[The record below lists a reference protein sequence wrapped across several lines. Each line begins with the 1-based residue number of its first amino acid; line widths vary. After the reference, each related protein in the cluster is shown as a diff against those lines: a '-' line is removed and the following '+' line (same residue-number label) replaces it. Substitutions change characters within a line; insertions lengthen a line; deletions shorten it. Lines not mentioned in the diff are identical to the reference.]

1 MDINVCRITIKKMK
15 LFSFKEFFS
24 EALGDSVV
32 FTFGRMNPP
41 TVGHGKLIDK
51 VLSVAK
57 SSGAKAIIY
66 PSKTEDDNKN
76 PLSFKMKVQVLK
88 DVYGNIV
95 KTDRTVQSPF
105 HALDKLDDKK
115 VSNVTFVVGSDR
127 VKEFKKNMTSH
138 IKKNLSNIK
147 NFSVVSAGERD
158 PDASGVSGMSGSKMR
173 SFVQKDKFEKF
184 RKGLLSKNSKLA
196 KKVFSL
202 LKKKQS

>member
-1 MDINVCRITIKKMK
+1 MK

-95 KTDRTVQSPF
+95 KTDRTVHSPF

-127 VKEFKKNMTSH
+127 VREFKKNMTSH

-173 SFVQKDKFEKF
+173 SFVQKDKFEKL

-202 LKKKQS
+202 LKKKQ

>member
-1 MDINVCRITIKKMK
+1 MK

-57 SSGAKAIIY
+57 KSGAKAIIY

-76 PLSFKMKVQVLK
+76 PLPFKMKVQVLK
-88 DVYGNIV
+88 DVYGSIV

-105 HALDKLDDKK
+105 HALDKLDDKN

-184 RKGLLSKNSKLA
+184 RKGLLTKNSKLA

>member
-1 MDINVCRITIKKMK
+1 MK

-24 EALGDSVV
+24 EAVKDSVV

-57 SSGAKAIIY
+57 SSGAKPIIY

-76 PLSFKMKVQVLK
+76 PLPFKMKVKVLK
-88 DVYGNIV
+88 DVYGSIV
-95 KTDRTVQSPF
+95 DTDRSVKSPF
-105 HALDKLDDKK
+105 DALDQLNGKN
-115 VSNVTFVVGSDR
+115 VSSVTFIVGSDR
-127 VKEFKKNMTSH
+127 VKEFKKNMRSH

-173 SFVQKDKFEKF
+173 SFVQKNDFGNFK
-184 RKGLLSKNSKLA
+184 KGLITKSSKLA
-196 KKVFSL
+196 KTVFTL
-202 LKKKQS
+202 LQKKNK

>member
-1 MDINVCRITIKKMK
+1 MK

-24 EALGDSVV
+24 EAMGDSVV

-57 SSGAKAIIY
+57 SSGAKPIIY

-76 PLSFKMKVQVLK
+76 PLPFKMKVKVLK
-88 DVYGNIV
+88 DVYGSIV
-95 KTDRTVQSPF
+95 NTDRTVQSPF

-127 VKEFKKNMTSH
+127 VREFKKNMSSH
-138 IKKNLSNIK
+138 IKKHLSNIK

-158 PDASGVSGMSGSKMR
+158 PDASGVAGMSGSKMR

-184 RKGLLSKNSKLA
+184 RKGLLSKNSRLA
-196 KKVFSL
+196 KTVFSL

>member
-1 MDINVCRITIKKMK
+1 MK

-24 EALGDSVV
+24 EAVKDSVV

-57 SSGAKAIIY
+57 TSGAKAIIY
-66 PSKTEDDNKN
+66 PSKTEDDSKN

-95 KTDRTVQSPF
+95 KTDRTVQNPF
-105 HALDKLDDKK
+105 DALDKLDDKN
-115 VSNVTFVVGSDR
+115 VSKVTFVVGSDR

>member
-1 MDINVCRITIKKMK
+1 MK

-24 EALGDSVV
+24 EAVKDSVV

-57 SSGAKAIIY
+57 SSGIKPIIY

-76 PLSFKMKVQVLK
+76 PLPFKMKVKVLK
-88 DVYGNIV
+88 DVYGSIVDTDRGV
-95 KTDRTVQSPF
+95 KTPF
-105 HALDKLDDKK
+105 DALDQLNDKN

-127 VKEFKKNMTSH
+127 VKEFKKNMRSH

-147 NFSVVSAGERD
+147 NFSVISAGERD

-173 SFVQKDKFEKF
+173 SFVQKNDFVNFK
-184 RKGLLSKNSKLA
+184 KGLITKSSKLA
-196 KKVFSL
+196 KTVFTL
-202 LKKKQS
+202 LQKKIK

>member
-1 MDINVCRITIKKMK
+1 MK

-24 EALGDSVV
+24 EAVKDSVV

-57 SSGAKAIIY
+57 TSGAKPIIY

-76 PLSFKMKVQVLK
+76 PLPFRMKVKVLK
-88 DVYGNIV
+88 DVYGSIVDTDRGV
-95 KTDRTVQSPF
+95 KTPF
-105 HALDKLDDKK
+105 DALDQLNDKN
-115 VSNVTFVVGSDR
+115 VSSVTFIVGSDR
-127 VKEFKKNMTSH
+127 VKELKKNMRSH

-173 SFVQKDKFEKF
+173 SFVQKNDFVNFK
-184 RKGLLSKNSKLA
+184 KGLITKSSKLA
-196 KKVFSL
+196 KTVFTL
-202 LKKKQS
+202 LKKKNT

>member
-1 MDINVCRITIKKMK
+1 MK

-24 EALGDSVV
+24 EAVKDSVV

-95 KTDRTVQSPF
+95 NTDRTVQNPF
-105 HALDKLDDKK
+105 HALDKLDDKN
-115 VSNVTFVVGSDR
+115 VSKVTFVVGSDR
-127 VKEFKKNMTSH
+127 VREFKKNMSSH

>member
-1 MDINVCRITIKKMK
+1 MK

-76 PLSFKMKVQVLK
+76 PLSFKTFTFILK
-88 DVYGNIV
+88 GN
-95 KTDRTVQSPF
+95 
-105 HALDKLDDKK
+105 
-115 VSNVTFVVGSDR
+115 
-127 VKEFKKNMTSH
+127 
-138 IKKNLSNIK
+138 
-147 NFSVVSAGERD
+147 
-158 PDASGVSGMSGSKMR
+158 
-173 SFVQKDKFEKF
+173 
-184 RKGLLSKNSKLA
+184 GLLLSSSVLDG
-196 KKVFSL
+196 
-202 LKKKQS
+202 

>member
-1 MDINVCRITIKKMK
+1 MK

-24 EALGDSVV
+24 EAVGDSVV

-41 TVGHGKLIDK
+41 TVGHGKLTDK

-76 PLSFKMKVQVLK
+76 PLPFKMKVKVLK
-88 DVYGNIV
+88 DVYGSIIDTDKKIV
-95 KTDRTVQSPF
+95 SPF
-105 HALDKLDDKK
+105 HALEKLDDKK

-127 VKEFKKNMTSH
+127 VNEFKKNMGSH

-147 NFSVVSAGERD
+147 KFSVVSAGERD

-173 SFVQKDKFEKF
+173 SFVQKDQFDKF
-184 RKGLLSKNSKLA
+184 RKGLITKSSSLA
-196 KKVFSL
+196 KKVFTIL
-202 LKKKQS
+202 RKKQS

>member
-1 MDINVCRITIKKMK
+1 MK

-24 EALGDSVV
+24 EAVSDSVV

-57 SSGAKAIIY
+57 GSGAKAIIY
-66 PSKTEDDNKN
+66 PSKTEDDSKN
-76 PLSFKMKVQVLK
+76 PLPFKMKVQVLK
-88 DVYGNIV
+88 DVYGSIV
-95 KTDRTVQSPF
+95 DTDRTVQNPF
-105 HALDKLDDKK
+105 DALDKLDNKK
-115 VSNVTFVVGSDR
+115 VSKVTFVVGSDR
-127 VKEFKKNMTSH
+127 VREFKKNMTSH
-138 IKKNLSNIK
+138 IKKHLNNIK

>member
-24 EALGDSVV
+24 EAMGDSVV

-76 PLSFKMKVQVLK
+76 PLPFKMKVKVLK

-95 KTDRTVQSPF
+95 NTDRTVQSPF

-127 VKEFKKNMTSH
+127 VREFKKNMSSH

-202 LKKKQS
+202 LKKKQ

>member
-1 MDINVCRITIKKMK
+1 MK

-24 EALGDSVV
+24 EAVGDSVV

-76 PLSFKMKVQVLK
+76 PLPFKMKVKVLK
-88 DVYGNIV
+88 DVYGSIIDTDKKIV
-95 KTDRTVQSPF
+95 SPF
-105 HALDKLDDKK
+105 HALEKLDDKK

-127 VKEFKKNMTSH
+127 VNEFKKNMGSH

-147 NFSVVSAGERD
+147 KFSVVSAGERA

-173 SFVQKDKFEKF
+173 SFVQKDQFDKF
-184 RKGLLSKNSKLA
+184 RKGLITKSSSLA
-196 KKVFSL
+196 KKVFTIL
-202 LKKKQS
+202 RKKQS

>member
-1 MDINVCRITIKKMK
+1 MK

-24 EALGDSVV
+24 EAVGDSVV

-57 SSGAKAIIY
+57 TSGAKPIIY

-76 PLSFKMKVQVLK
+76 PLPFKMKVKVLK
-88 DVYGNIV
+88 DVYGSIV
-95 KTDRTVQSPF
+95 DTDKSVKSPF
-105 HALDKLDDKK
+105 HALEKLDDKK

-127 VKEFKKNMTSH
+127 VKEFKKNMGNH
-138 IKKNLSNIK
+138 IKKNLTNIK
-147 NFSVVSAGERD
+147 KFSVVSAGERD

-173 SFVQKDKFEKF
+173 SFVQKDQFDKF
-184 RKGLLSKNSKLA
+184 RKGLITKSSSLA
-196 KKVFSL
+196 KKVFTIL
-202 LKKKQS
+202 RKKQS

>member
-1 MDINVCRITIKKMK
+1 MK

-173 SFVQKDKFEKF
+173 SFVQKDKLEKF

>member
-1 MDINVCRITIKKMK
+1 MK

-24 EALGDSVV
+24 EAVKDSVV

-41 TVGHGKLIDK
+41 TVGHGKLINK

-66 PSKTEDDNKN
+66 PSKTEDDSKN
-76 PLSFKMKVQVLK
+76 PLPFKMKVKVLK
-88 DVYGNIV
+88 DVYGNIIDTDRGV
-95 KTDRTVQSPF
+95 KTPF
-105 HALDKLDDKK
+105 DALDQLNDKK

-127 VKEFKKNMTSH
+127 VNEFKKNMSSH

-147 NFSVVSAGERD
+147 DFSVVSAGERD

-173 SFVQKDKFEKF
+173 SFVQKDDFGNFK
-184 RKGLLSKNSKLA
+184 KGLITKSSKLSKT
-196 KKVFSL
+196 VFAL
-202 LKKKQS
+202 LKKKNK

>member
-1 MDINVCRITIKKMK
+1 MK

-24 EALGDSVV
+24 EAVGDSVV

-76 PLSFKMKVQVLK
+76 PLPFKMKVKVLK
-88 DVYGNIV
+88 DVYGSIIDTDKKIV
-95 KTDRTVQSPF
+95 SPF
-105 HALDKLDDKK
+105 HALEKLDDKK

-127 VKEFKKNMTSH
+127 VNEFKKNMGSH
-138 IKKNLSNIK
+138 IKKNLSYIK
-147 NFSVVSAGERD
+147 KFSVVSAGERD

-173 SFVQKDKFEKF
+173 SFVQKDQFDKF
-184 RKGLLSKNSKLA
+184 RKGLITKSSSLA
-196 KKVFSL
+196 KKVFTIL
-202 LKKKQS
+202 RKKQS

>member
-1 MDINVCRITIKKMK
+1 MK

-24 EALGDSVV
+24 EAVKDSVV

-57 SSGAKAIIY
+57 SSGAKPIIY

-76 PLSFKMKVQVLK
+76 PLPFKMKVKVLK
-88 DVYGNIV
+88 DVYGSIV
-95 KTDRTVQSPF
+95 DTDRSVKNPF
-105 HALDKLDDKK
+105 DVLDQLDDKN

-127 VKEFKKNMTSH
+127 VKEFKKNMSSH

-147 NFSVVSAGERD
+147 DFSVVSAGERD

-173 SFVQKDKFEKF
+173 SFVQKNDFVNFK
-184 RKGLLSKNSKLA
+184 KGLITKSSKLA
-196 KKVFSL
+196 KTVFTL
-202 LKKKQS
+202 LQKKIK

>member
-1 MDINVCRITIKKMK
+1 MNLI
-15 LFSFKEFFS
+15 SFKEFFS
-24 EALGDSVV
+24 EATSDSVV

-66 PSKTEDDNKN
+66 PSKTEDGNKN
-76 PLSFKMKVQVLK
+76 PLPFKMKVKVLK
-88 DVYGNIV
+88 DVYGSIV
-95 KTDRTVQSPF
+95 DTDKSIKNPF
-105 HALDKLDDKK
+105 HALEKLDDKK

-127 VKEFKKNMTSH
+127 VKEFEKNMSSH

-158 PDASGVSGMSGSKMR
+158 PDSSDVSGMSGSKMR
-173 SFVQKDKFEKF
+173 SFVQKNDFDKF
-184 RKGLLSKNSKLA
+184 RKGLITKSSKLA
-196 KKVFSL
+196 KTVFTL
-202 LKKKQS
+202 LQKKLN

>member
-1 MDINVCRITIKKMK
+1 MK

-24 EALGDSVV
+24 EAVKDSVV

-57 SSGAKAIIY
+57 TSGAKPIIY

-76 PLSFKMKVQVLK
+76 PLPFKMKVKVLK
-88 DVYGNIV
+88 DVYGSIVDTDRGV
-95 KTDRTVQSPF
+95 KTPF
-105 HALDKLDDKK
+105 DALDQLNDKN
-115 VSNVTFVVGSDR
+115 VSSVTFIVGSDR
-127 VKEFKKNMTSH
+127 VKEFKKNMRSH

-173 SFVQKDKFEKF
+173 SFVQKNDFVSFK
-184 RKGLLSKNSKLA
+184 KGLITKSSKLA
-196 KKVFSL
+196 KTVFTL
-202 LKKKQS
+202 LKKKNK

>member
-1 MDINVCRITIKKMK
+1 MK

-24 EALGDSVV
+24 EAVSDSVV

-76 PLSFKMKVQVLK
+76 PLPFKMKVKVLK
-88 DVYGNIV
+88 DVYGSIV
-95 KTDRTVQSPF
+95 DTDRTIVSPF
-105 HALDKLDDKK
+105 HALEKLDDKK

-127 VKEFKKNMTSH
+127 VKEFKKNMGSH

-147 NFSVVSAGERD
+147 KFSGVSAGERD
-158 PDASGVSGMSGSKMR
+158 HDASGVSGMSGSKMR
-173 SFVQKDKFEKF
+173 SFVQKDQFDKF
-184 RKGLLSKNSKLA
+184 RKGLITKSSSLA
-196 KKVFSL
+196 KKVFTIL
-202 LKKKQS
+202 RKKQS

>member
-24 EALGDSVV
+24 EAVSDSVV

-76 PLSFKMKVQVLK
+76 PLPFKMKVQVLK

-127 VKEFKKNMTSH
+127 VREFKKNMSSH

-202 LKKKQS
+202 LKKKQ

>member
-1 MDINVCRITIKKMK
+1 MK

-24 EALGDSVV
+24 EAMGDSVV

-76 PLSFKMKVQVLK
+76 PLPFKMKVKVLK
-88 DVYGNIV
+88 DVYGSIVDTDRGV
-95 KTDRTVQSPF
+95 KTPF
-105 HALDKLDDKK
+105 DALDQLNDKN
-115 VSNVTFVVGSDR
+115 VSSVTFIVGSDR
-127 VKEFKKNMTSH
+127 VKEFKKNMRSH

-173 SFVQKDKFEKF
+173 SFVQKNDFVNFK
-184 RKGLLSKNSKLA
+184 KGLITKSSKLA
-196 KKVFSL
+196 KTVFNL
-202 LKKKQS
+202 LKKKNK

>member
-1 MDINVCRITIKKMK
+1 MK

-24 EALGDSVV
+24 EAVSDSVV

-76 PLSFKMKVQVLK
+76 PLPFKMKVKVLK
-88 DVYGNIV
+88 DVYGSIV
-95 KTDRTVQSPF
+95 DTDRTIVSPF
-105 HALDKLDDKK
+105 HALEKLDDKK

-127 VKEFKKNMTSH
+127 VKEFKKNMGSH

-147 NFSVVSAGERD
+147 KFSVVSAGERD

-173 SFVQKDKFEKF
+173 SFVQKDQFDKF
-184 RKGLLSKNSKLA
+184 RKGLITKSSSLA
-196 KKVFSL
+196 KKVFTIL
-202 LKKKQS
+202 RKKQS

>member
-1 MDINVCRITIKKMK
+1 MK

-24 EALGDSVV
+24 EAVGDSVV

-41 TVGHGKLIDK
+41 TVGHCKLIDK

-76 PLSFKMKVQVLK
+76 PLPFKMKVKVLK
-88 DVYGNIV
+88 DVYGSIIDTDKKIV
-95 KTDRTVQSPF
+95 SPF
-105 HALDKLDDKK
+105 HALEKLEDKK
-115 VSNVTFVVGSDR
+115 VSNVTFVVCIYR
-127 VKEFKKNMTSH
+127 VNEFKKNMGSH

-147 NFSVVSAGERD
+147 KFSVVSAGERD

-173 SFVQKDKFEKF
+173 SFVQKDQFDKF
-184 RKGLLSKNSKLA
+184 RKGLITKSSSLA
-196 KKVFSL
+196 KKVFTIL
-202 LKKKQS
+202 RKKQS

>member
-1 MDINVCRITIKKMK
+1 MK

-57 SSGAKAIIY
+57 TSGAKAIIY

-127 VKEFKKNMTSH
+127 VKEFKKNMSSH

-158 PDASGVSGMSGSKMR
+158 PDASGVAGMSGSKMR

-184 RKGLLSKNSKLA
+184 RKGLLSKNSSLA